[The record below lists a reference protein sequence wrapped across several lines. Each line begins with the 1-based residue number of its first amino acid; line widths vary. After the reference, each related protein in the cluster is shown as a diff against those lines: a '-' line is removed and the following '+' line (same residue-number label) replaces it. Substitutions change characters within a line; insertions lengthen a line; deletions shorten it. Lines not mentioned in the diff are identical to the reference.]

1 MKEATELERKESSIE
16 DEKNNGSIKTYAK
29 DTNKLEIIELTPEQK
44 QQWQKV
50 MADVYPKFYDVIGE
64 DLIKKQL
71 IQNSKV
77 LKYEKFF

>member
-1 MKEATELERKESSIE
+1 MKNNKNLKRKEKQLKMKKIWKI
-16 DEKNNGSIKTYAK
+16 KNYTK

-64 DLIKKQL
+64 DLIKKA
-71 IQNSKV
+71 IDTK
-77 LKYEKFF
+77 